1 MKDTAHPPHRLRTP
15 SQSVQTRSRNVQTPC
30 ASLQTQCGNE
40 ANRHHPQHLF
50 CTQTTSVITKNTK
63 FAGQNTGGKT

>member
-15 SQSVQTRSRNVQTPC
+15 SRSVQTRSRNVQTPC
-30 ASLQTQCGNE
+30 ASLQTQCGNG
-40 ANRHHPQHLF
+40 ACGHHPQHLF